1 MTAQQPKSGDAEDV
15 TLEFPRANI
24 VAIRAITGALAST
37 LGPRSRDKLVV
48 AEQADDSD
56 VAPGTRMAGDVVVAS
71 DAATILER
79 LPIQHPIAPVLR
91 RMVGPERPGDT
102 GVEGED
108 MPDGTA
114 TRAVLA
120 GALLDRAE
128 SLLERGLH
136 PRSVIEGYE
145 RAHGIAR
152 DELRDMRI
160 TFEEFSDPQ
169 KARVGTART
178 AMTGNVAGGH
188 RDAWARIVVEAV
200 DLVGMPDEKTFDV
213 ERTHDGTIDETR
225 LVRGTVLGRSE
236 RADRKML
243 HRVEDAS
250 VLVLDGHDR
259 GGLQERDAPDDAT
272 VELDTPADVTD
283 YEVIRR
289 NRKETVVERFVDVG
303 VDVVVTRLG
312 IDTDYQTLLAD
323 AGIVGIRGV
332 SPLNLSRIA
341 RATGAQPIP
350 DPTDVAEDHL
360 GRAGHVA
367 EIAVEPYPGR
377 RKKRRMTVFEE
388 CPDPA
393 SVTVLLHGVSNQVA
407 DQAATAIRKGAFA
420 VGMATTTDQRPGGV
434 VPGGG
439 TAHVR
444 VADAVRDAAT
454 GVGSRN
460 QFAMEAYADAAERVV
475 ATLARNG
482 GLDPI
487 TAVPD
492 IRAAQA
498 AGTAAAGI
506 VFPGGTVGNCLDA
519 YVLDP
524 LAVLLDAYLYATD
537 VATLVLGIDD
547 TVDAARIEDPVADD
561 DVIYDE
567 PAELQKRTLE
577 ERDGQ

>member
-1 MTAQQPKSGDAEDV
+1 VTAQPTESGDAEDT
-15 TLEFPRANI
+15 TLEFPHANI
-24 VAIRAITGALAST
+24 VAVRAIAVALAST
-37 LGPRSRDKLVV
+37 LGPRSYDTLVA

-56 VAPGTRMAGDVVVAS
+56 IAPGTRTAGDVVVAS

-91 RMVGPERPGDT
+91 RMVGPERPGET

-136 PRSVIEGYE
+136 PKSIIEGYE
-145 RAHGIAR
+145 RAHEIAR
-152 DELRDMRI
+152 DELREMRI
-160 TFEEFSDPQ
+160 TFEEFPDPWE
-169 KARVGTART
+169 ARVATART
-178 AMTGNVAGGH
+178 AMTGNVPGGH
-188 RDAWARIVVEAV
+188 RDAWARMVADAV
-200 DLVGMPDEKTFDV
+200 DLVGMPDEEAFDV
-213 ERTHDGTIDETR
+213 ERTHNGSIDETR
-225 LVRGTVLGRSE
+225 LVRGAVLGRKE
-236 RADRKML
+236 RADREMPR
-243 HRVEDAS
+243 RVEDAS

-259 GGLQERDAPDDAT
+259 GGLQERDAPEGAAI
-272 VELDTPADVTD
+272 ELETPADMHS
-283 YEVIRR
+283 YEMIRR
-289 NRKETVVERFVDVG
+289 DRKEAIIERFVDVG
-303 VDVVVTRLG
+303 VDIVVTRLG

-323 AGIVGIRGV
+323 AGIMGIRSV

-341 RATGAQPIP
+341 RATGAQSVL
-350 DPTDVAEDHL
+350 DPTDLIEDDC

-367 EIAVEPYPGR
+367 EIAVEPYSDR
-377 RKKRRMTVFEE
+377 RKKRRIIVFEG

-393 SVTVLLHGVSNQVA
+393 SVTVLLRGVSDQIA
-407 DQAATAIRKGAFA
+407 DQAATTVRKGAFA
-420 VGMATTTDQRPGGV
+420 VGMAAMTDHRPAGV

-439 TAHVR
+439 AAHVR

-454 GVGSRN
+454 GVDSRD

-475 ATLARNG
+475 VTLARNG

-487 TAVPD
+487 AAVPD
-492 IRAAQA
+492 IRTARETGTIA
-498 AGTAAAGI
+498 AGL
-506 VFPGGTVGNCLDA
+506 VFPSGTVGNCLDA
-519 YVLDP
+519 GVLDP

-547 TVDAARIEDPVADD
+547 TIDAVRTADPVAND

-577 ERDGQ
+577 ERDQR